1 MLNRK
6 KISAEEA
13 VESVLNFVYDES
25 GNEKCDL
32 DKLYCEDDFI
42 EGNED
47 INKNSLTDEVSNDT
61 KSSSEEEIVE
71 VPAEGRNTE
80 KKN

>member
-1 MLNRK
+1 MSKRK
-6 KISAEEA
+6 MISAEEA
-13 VESVLNFVYDES
+13 VEGVLNFVYDES

-32 DKLYCEDDFI
+32 DKLYYEHDFI
-42 EGNED
+42 EGNKD
-47 INKNSLTDEVSNDT
+47 INENSLTDEVSNDT

-80 KKN
+80 K

>member
-1 MLNRK
+1 MSKRK
-6 KISAEEA
+6 MISAEEA
-13 VESVLNFVYDES
+13 AEGVLNFVYDES

-32 DKLYCEDDFI
+32 DKLYYEDDFI
-42 EGNED
+42 EGNKD
-47 INKNSLTDEVSNDT
+47 INENSLTDEVSNDT

-71 VPAEGRNTE
+71 FRAEGRNTE